1 MNKRKSILIIDD
13 LQENL
18 RLLVTLLQ
26 KEGYRVRPTRDGLR
40 GLATAQ
46 AELPDLILLDIKMP
60 GLNGIEVCQQL
71 KADERTR
78 HIPVIFL
85 SALADTKDKIRGF
98 QAGAVDYVTKPIEE
112 DELLAR
118 VNTHLALRS
127 LVQNEMELERHRALS
142 QMVAGMAHELNTPLG
157 IANTAADMIA
167 KRLNRPE
174 VNTLFQQSEK
184 LRIERQKI
192 IELTELLTR
201 NITGAYQQLQ
211 SFKQIAVN
219 QLTAKRESVNL
230 PDTVSDIVAL
240 FQVNARQSNLRIE
253 IYNVLQTPASSLLYP
268 ERNSDSPVIWHG
280 YPGYLS
286 QVVMNLL
293 SNVAHYA
300 YPEGQ
305 GGSVEITIAE
315 ATVDQQPG
323 FALTIRDRGQGIA
336 PDQLARIFEPFFTTG
351 RLQGGL
357 GLGMTIVHNIVT
369 TALQGH
375 IHVESVL
382 DEGTIIHVTFPKM
395 IAIA

>member
-240 FQVNARQSNLRIE
+240 FQVNVRQSNLRIE